1 MKSKNTLLN
10 EMNEIVTVFLYYINI
25 LNREDGLC
33 LSSGSEPSKSEA
45 TRYIAR
51 VFKSFMTL
59 NEIEKEMLNN
69 EYFHR
74 EKSGWWINKYDKESF
89 QNQLLSSI
97 SVFLRKF
104 YENQY

>member
-10 EMNEIVTVFLYYINI
+10 EMNEIVTVFLYY
-25 LNREDGLC
+25 LNLLNKEDGLC

-59 NEIEKEMLNN
+59 NEIEKEII
-69 EYFHR
+69 
-74 EKSGWWINKYDKESF
+74 INSW
-89 QNQLLSSI
+89 
-97 SVFLRKF
+97 
-104 YENQY
+104 